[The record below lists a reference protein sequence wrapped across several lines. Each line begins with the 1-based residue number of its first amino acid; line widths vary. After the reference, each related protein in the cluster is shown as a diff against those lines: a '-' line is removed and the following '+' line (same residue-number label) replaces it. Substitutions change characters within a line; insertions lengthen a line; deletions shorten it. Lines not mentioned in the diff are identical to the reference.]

1 MRTWG
6 PTAARVQRFPTGRQS
21 RGHDEYQDGPADVIP
36 FGPRA
41 PRTPLEPP
49 RSATVVGGR
58 LIKRRTWTPGL
69 SMTLSIDVEE
79 LARALV
85 ALDEPRA
92 QQSGP
97 THRRPRARQQRRST
111 AHR

>member
-1 MRTWG
+1 MRKDG
-6 PTAARVQRFPTGRQS
+6 RTAARVQRFPTRRQ
-21 RGHDEYQDGPADVIP
+21 RREHEAYQDGPADVIP

-41 PRTPLEPP
+41 PRTPREPP
-49 RSATVVGGR
+49 SSATVVGGR

-85 ALDEPRA
+85 ALDKPRA
-92 QQSGP
+92 PQSGI
-97 THRRPRARQQRRST
+97 THQRPRARPRKRST
-111 AHR
+111 ARR